1 MEKRTSSRTSLLSE
15 CRSQFRMGGQSYNGI
30 QVANLGPR
38 GCCLQMP
45 ASTARQ
51 LKDKPF
57 LENLILLQ
65 GGIRNFA
72 IRGRVAW
79 CEDHAPAKASF
90 VKAGVEFLDA
100 PEACTR
106 EISAYVMATTRA

>member
-1 MEKRTSSRTSLLSE
+1 MEKRKSSRTPMLSD
-15 CRSQFRMGGQSYNGI
+15 CRSQFHLGGQSFQGI
-30 QVANLGPR
+30 QVANLGPK
-38 GCCLQMP
+38 GCCLWMP

-65 GGIRNFA
+65 RGIRNFA

-79 CEDHAPAKASF
+79 CEDHASAQASF
-90 VKAGVEFLDA
+90 VQAGVEFLDI

-106 EISAYVMATTRA
+106 EISAYVMATTRR